1 MDNEA
6 LVLVASLTVDN
17 PDVNALDNNEVYLLL
32 SCAVGEGLA
41 LYPW

>member
-1 MDNEA
+1 MDNGDE
-6 LVLVASLTVDN
+6 LLVASLSVDD
-17 PDVNALDNNEVYLLL
+17 PDVNALDNNDVYLLL